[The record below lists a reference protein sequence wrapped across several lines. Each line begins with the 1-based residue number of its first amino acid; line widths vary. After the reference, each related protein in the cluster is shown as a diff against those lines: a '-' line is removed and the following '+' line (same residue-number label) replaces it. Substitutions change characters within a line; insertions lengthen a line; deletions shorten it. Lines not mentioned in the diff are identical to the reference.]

1 MTSPVETKSGETRT
15 SSESNGYRFRT
26 DFGRRPPPRPGV
38 NSGAHSAS
46 AGRFRNARSAAGD
59 LPSRRLLFSVVGLTF
74 VLPLAVAVALGAAWL
89 RQALGPLSA
98 DLSQTRDE
106 LALESVGTT
115 LRAHA
120 VHAAQSVD
128 SFFLERLLDTK
139 SLAST
144 PSVVGAVRRA
154 GTEHRSRG
162 FVDMKIYEVEAEMGT
177 VRSLG
182 LFPEVDLYLF
192 HHLSTNPFFLEAT
205 LTDQSG
211 YNVAM
216 THSAPDFVQR
226 DELWWQRAWREGL
239 HLGKVEY
246 DRRAQE
252 LSMEIAVPVEDPM
265 SGERLGVLKVVLG
278 MNDVQ
283 SLMDTTAQAVP
294 GIEIS
299 VFDPGGHA
307 VADTKSGHSPDRIMS
322 DAFNPVEVPADNRSG
337 YLADGGDV
345 VGFAHTAG
353 ATSYWSLRSGFAG
366 LGWTVQVRGEPN
378 GMNPALASLDETLQ
392 TMQEWPWRL
401 GVAGAAGGFAV
412 LVVCLGIVW
421 LLVRRLSRAIAASR
435 PDPHP
440 LPHPVHNL

>member
-1 MTSPVETKSGETRT
+1 MKDYVETKSGETRT
-15 SSESNGYRFRT
+15 SAESNGYRFRS

-38 NSGAHSAS
+38 NPGAPSAS
-46 AGRFRNARSAAGD
+46 AGRFRNARSAVGG

-89 RQALGPLSA
+89 RQALVPLSA
-98 DLSQTRDE
+98 DLSQIRDE

-162 FVDMKIYEVEAEMGT
+162 FVNMKIYEVEAEMGT

-205 LTDQSG
+205 LTDQFG

-216 THSAPDFVQR
+216 THSAPDFVQS
-226 DELWWQRAWREGL
+226 DELWWQGAWREGL

-265 SGERLGVLKVVLG
+265 SDERLGVLMVVLG

-294 GIEIS
+294 GIEVS

-337 YLADGGDV
+337 YLADDGDV

-353 ATSYWSLRSGFAG
+353 PTSYWSLRSGFAG
-366 LGWTVQVRGEPN
+366 LGWTVQVWGEPN
-378 GMNPALASLDETLQ
+378 ETNPAFASLDETLLK
-392 TMQEWPWRL
+392 MQEWPWRL
-401 GVAGAAGGFAV
+401 GVAGAVGGVAV
-412 LVVCLGIVW
+412 LVVCLGIMW
-421 LLVRRLSRAIAASR
+421 LLVRRLSRTIAASR
-435 PDPHP
+435 PDPQP
-440 LPHPVHNL
+440 LPHPAHNP